1 MVLPANSTVAESNK
15 PLWPLWLLWPIAAIV
30 LGALLWS
37 MTFSKIALEQA
48 GLDRETLREASSF
61 ADIYAR
67 RLTYL
72 IEQADQTTRLIKY
85 RWENFRANMSAESL
99 AKQGIFP
106 SSKHLHVIIAD
117 RNGNQIMRSA
127 PGTFPN
133 LADRDYFTKQKN
145 SKSDMLLVG
154 MPETE
159 RGIGTSVLKFSR
171 RLNTPDGQFDGVV
184 ILEVDQAFFSDFFD
198 SRELGKSGL
207 LCMMGPG
214 GSLQMA
220 MIAGVAHSPAHPLLT
235 SIPIS
240 DAEGARLLNGTP
252 WFADRRARFVAWSP
266 LKSAPF
272 VALVGLAKDEA
283 YVRYEKTWAAYRNY
297 ALIGTILLFFS
308 ALVAT
313 FLSVHLTFRKR
324 QLERIREDYG
334 IAAEGGK
341 EAFYL
346 FRVLRN
352 KGGMAIDFEILDCN
366 ELGAAFCNMSRTQLL
381 GKKISLLF
389 KDLFFDKMATFRTAM
404 EIGFLEDEYQVPA
417 NSCFRMQWL
426 HRKMM
431 RTHNGL
437 VLIMRDIS
445 EAKAYQESMRRLATR
460 LTTTLESITDA
471 FYTLDRQWRFTYIN
485 REAEILLRKTR
496 SDLMEKVIWVARK
509 EAGVDST
516 LYREFHHAVQHCC
529 TVEFEEFYPVAGLWL
544 NVRAYPSEEG
554 LAVYICN
561 ITDRKCAEQAILSS
575 QTELRILYDRLQTIR
590 EEERVALA
598 REVHDQLGQI
608 LSAAKID
615 IKLLEDDIRPVD
627 APLSRRKISKELRS
641 ARLSIEKAIQSVRE
655 IAADLR
661 SPELEAHGLFATLK
675 WHTRDFERR
684 TRIKCSI
691 DIPDTVSEPSG
702 LIAIVLFRIFQEA
715 TTNIL
720 RHAKAGKVW
729 ISLDRRGAMILLR
742 VRDNGIGIGP
752 ALARSHHSM
761 GIKGMRE
768 RVTIVKGRLLVSAL
782 RPQGTLISV
791 RIPIQCHAP
800 DAPTGDKA

>member
-1 MVLPANSTVAESNK
+1 
-15 PLWPLWLLWPIAAIV
+15 
-30 LGALLWS
+30 
-37 MTFSKIALEQA
+37 
-48 GLDRETLREASSF
+48 
-61 ADIYAR
+61 
-67 RLTYL
+67 
-72 IEQADQTTRLIKY
+72 
-85 RWENFRANMSAESL
+85 
-99 AKQGIFP
+99 
-106 SSKHLHVIIAD
+106 
-117 RNGNQIMRSA
+117 
-127 PGTFPN
+127 
-133 LADRDYFTKQKN
+133 
-145 SKSDMLLVG
+145 
-154 MPETE
+154 
-159 RGIGTSVLKFSR
+159 
-171 RLNTPDGQFDGVV
+171 
-184 ILEVDQAFFSDFFD
+184 
-198 SRELGKSGL
+198 
-207 LCMMGPG
+207 
-214 GSLQMA
+214 
-220 MIAGVAHSPAHPLLT
+220 
-235 SIPIS
+235 
-240 DAEGARLLNGTP
+240 
-252 WFADRRARFVAWSP
+252 
-266 LKSAPF
+266 
-272 VALVGLAKDEA
+272 
-283 YVRYEKTWAAYRNY
+283 
-297 ALIGTILLFFS
+297 
-308 ALVAT
+308 
-313 FLSVHLTFRKR
+313 
-324 QLERIREDYG
+324 
-334 IAAEGGK
+334 
-341 EAFYL
+341 
-346 FRVLRN
+346 
-352 KGGMAIDFEILDCN
+352 
-366 ELGAAFCNMSRTQLL
+366 
-381 GKKISLLF
+381 
-389 KDLFFDKMATFRTAM
+389 
-404 EIGFLEDEYQVPA
+404 VPA

>member
-1 MVLPANSTVAESNK
+1 MVSPANSATSESNK
-15 PLWPLWLLWPIAAIV
+15 PLWPLWLLWPITAMV
-30 LGALLWS
+30 LGVLLWS
-37 MTFSKIALEQA
+37 MTFSKIASEQA
-48 GLDRETLREASSF
+48 DLDQETLREASGF
-61 ADIYAR
+61 VVIYAR
-67 RLTYL
+67 RLTHV

-85 RWENFRANMSAESL
+85 RWEHLRANMSAESL

-106 SSKHLHVIIAD
+106 SSQHLHVIIAD

-133 LADRDYFTKQKN
+133 IADRDYFIKQKN
-145 SKSDMLLVG
+145 STSDMLLVG
-154 MPETE
+154 TPETK
-159 RGIGTSVLKFSR
+159 RGIGTSALKFSR

-184 ILEVDQAFFSDFFD
+184 ILAVDQEFFSDFFD

-207 LCMMGPG
+207 LCMTGSG

-235 SIPIS
+235 SMPIF

-252 WFADRRARFVAWSP
+252 WFADHRARFVAWSP
-266 LKSAPF
+266 LKSTPF
-272 VALVGLAKDEA
+272 VALVGLAKDESYA
-283 YVRYEKTWAAYRNY
+283 RYETTWAAYKNY
-297 ALIGTILLFFS
+297 ALIGTILLFFF

-313 FLSVHLTFRKR
+313 FLTVHLTFKKR

-346 FRVLRN
+346 FRILRDQ
-352 KGGMAIDFEILDCN
+352 GGIDFEILDCN

-381 GKKISLLF
+381 GKKISLFF
-389 KDLFFDKMATFRTAM
+389 KDLFFDKMATFRAAM
-404 EIGFLEDEYQVPA
+404 EIGFLEDEYQVPPI
-417 NSCFRMQWL
+417 SCFRMQWL

-437 VLIMRDIS
+437 ILILRDIS
-445 EAKAYQESMRRLATR
+445 EAKAHQE
-460 LTTTLESITDA
+460 
-471 FYTLDRQWRFTYIN
+471 
-485 REAEILLRKTR
+485 
-496 SDLMEKVIWVARK
+496 
-509 EAGVDST
+509 
-516 LYREFHHAVQHCC
+516 
-529 TVEFEEFYPVAGLWL
+529 
-544 NVRAYPSEEG
+544 
-554 LAVYICN
+554 
-561 ITDRKCAEQAILSS
+561 AILSS
-575 QTELRILYDRLQTIR
+575 QKELRILYDRLQTIR

-598 REVHDQLGQI
+598 REVHDQLGQV

-615 IKLLEDDIRPVD
+615 IKLLEDDIRPLH

-641 ARLSIEKAIQSVRE
+641 ARLSIEHAIQSVRE

-661 SPELEAHGLFATLK
+661 SPELEDHGLFATLK
-675 WHTRDFERR
+675 WHARDFERR

-691 DIPDTVSEPSG
+691 DISDTVSEPRG
-702 LIAIVLFRIFQEA
+702 LIAVVLFRIFQEA

-729 ISLDRRGAMILLR
+729 ISVDRRGAMILLR
-742 VRDNGIGIGP
+742 VRDDGIGIGP
-752 ALARSHHSM
+752 ALARSSHSM

-782 RPQGTLISV
+782 RPQGTLVSV
-791 RIPIQCHAP
+791 RIPIQCNAP